1 MVRTIA
7 TMLFCLLDIVPDSLG
22 NLKRLSTLSFQ
33 GTRINNITSQLTT
46 LRYLQSLS
54 INQCELPQLPNLGEM
69 ENLQS
74 ISVSYNRLSQIF
86 GLNGPYSLD
95 LQHNNFTELPT
106 FTMPENLQYLFIDNN
121 PLKHIMPISSF
132 INLLQLQLSHTLI
145 AFIPPTIEK
154 LQNMRWLYLSYT
166 KLSYLPQNIL
176 KLTKL
181 NWLDIQGNP
190 FDTNELSFIQ
200 QKFNQTLPNCTLYL

>member
-7 TMLFCLLDIVPDSLG
+7 MMLFCLLDSVPDSLG

-33 GTRINNITSQLTT
+33 RTRINNITSQLTT

-54 INQCELPQLPNLGEM
+54 INQCELPKLPNLSEM
-69 ENLQS
+69 ENLHS
-74 ISVSYNRLSQIF
+74 ISLSHNRLSQIL
-86 GLNGPYSLD
+86 GLNGPYSLT
-95 LQHNNFTELPT
+95 LQNNNFTELPT
-106 FTMPENLQYLFIDNN
+106 LTTPETLQYLSIDNN

-132 INLLQLQLSHTLI
+132 INLENLQLSNTPI
-145 AFIPPTIEK
+145 TFIPPTIEK
-154 LQNMRWLYLSYT
+154 LQNLRWLYLSYT

-181 NWLDIQGNP
+181 IRLYAQGNL
-190 FDTNELSFIQ
+190 FDTNELSFIR